1 MILGHG
7 KQYLPSSA
15 CWLGAA
21 CFLKGLNTE
30 KFPKQHRMHLH
41 LPFAQAWV
49 QDAVLKLKR
58 GLGVGVAAADP
69 ASSAL
74 LSASAP
80 RSDGVVIGGGN
91 APAAEPLPAWPG
103 LAGGKRGGAIGE
115 LPTLASPME
124 VRPEGS
130 SRFYFPDAPH
140 LDIMLSGRKQ
150 WPTPSLQH
158 TFSDFQPG
166 FRLTDDRFSTSTALP
181 QGSVPR

>member
-1 MILGHG
+1 
-7 KQYLPSSA
+7 
-15 CWLGAA
+15 
-21 CFLKGLNTE
+21 
-30 KFPKQHRMHLH
+30 MHIH

-58 GLGVGVAAADP
+58 GLGVGVVAADP

-74 LSASAP
+74 LSASAL
-80 RSDGVVIGGGN
+80 RSDGVVIGGGGGGN

-140 LDIMLSGRKQ
+140 LDLLLSGRKQ

-158 TFSDFQPG
+158 IFSDSS
-166 FRLTDDRFSTSTALP
+166 LDSADRFSTSPALP